1 MSESRLARIG
11 RDQLSTWLPALMM
24 MLFAL
29 GTWWLV
35 RSAPKFPTDG
45 AAAVVS
51 KEPDYFMNQFR
62 VRDFDATGRLTSDL
76 TGVEG
81 HHFPATDTLEVKD
94 PHMRSVDDD
103 GRVTVATALR
113 GVSNGDGSEIQLFGN
128 AVIVREATKRPDGTA
143 VLIDFGAARQIS
155 ANGTRSLTIN
165 VKHGYAPEE
174 QYRRRGRQGPW
185 TDVYA
190 LCATIYRLTTG
201 RKPPQ
206 ALDRLTERER
216 RILHLRYMRGMTQ
229 TEVAGRLGISQAQ
242 VSRIEKSII
251 AGIKKEL

>member
-45 AAAVVS
+45 AATTVS

-143 VLIDFGAARQIS
+143 VPRMEFRGEYLHAFVNEDRVSSDKPVELLRGADRFVGDQFDYDNRTGVAVLKGR
-155 ANGTRSLTIN
+155 
-165 VKHGYAPEE
+165 V
-174 QYRRRGRQGPW
+174 RGVLQP
-185 TDVYA
+185 A
-190 LCATIYRLTTG
+190 
-201 RKPPQ
+201 K
-206 ALDRLTERER
+206 
-216 RILHLRYMRGMTQ
+216 
-229 TEVAGRLGISQAQ
+229 
-242 VSRIEKSII
+242 
-251 AGIKKEL
+251 

>member
-81 HHFPATDTLEVKD
+81 HHYP
-94 PHMRSVDDD
+94 PQPQR
-103 GRVTVATALR
+103 
-113 GVSNGDGSEIQLFGN
+113 
-128 AVIVREATKRPDGTA
+128 REA
-143 VLIDFGAARQIS
+143 GAA
-155 ANGTRSLTIN
+155 
-165 VKHGYAPEE
+165 APALPWRDR
-174 QYRRRGRQGPW
+174 YRRAGAHAHQRQR
-185 TDVYA
+185 
-190 LCATIYRLTTG
+190 LATG
-201 RKPPQ
+201 
-206 ALDRLTERER
+206 
-216 RILHLRYMRGMTQ
+216 H
-229 TEVAGRLGISQAQ
+229 
-242 VSRIEKSII
+242 
-251 AGIKKEL
+251 

>member
-81 HHFPATDTLEVKD
+81 HHFPVTDTLEVKD

-143 VLIDFGAARQIS
+143 VPRMEFRGEYLHAFVNEDRVSSDKPVELLRGADRFVGDQLDYDNRTGVAV
-155 ANGTRSLTIN
+155 L
-165 VKHGYAPEE
+165 K
-174 QYRRRGRQGPW
+174 GR
-185 TDVYA
+185 V
-190 LCATIYRLTTG
+190 
-201 RKPPQ
+201 
-206 ALDRLTERER
+206 
-216 RILHLRYMRGMTQ
+216 RGMLQ
-229 TEVAGRLGISQAQ
+229 PA
-242 VSRIEKSII
+242 K
-251 AGIKKEL
+251 

>member
-143 VLIDFGAARQIS
+143 VPRMEFRGEYLHAFVNEDRVSSDKPVELLRGADRFVGDQFDCDNRTGVAVLKGR
-155 ANGTRSLTIN
+155 
-165 VKHGYAPEE
+165 V
-174 QYRRRGRQGPW
+174 RGVLQP
-185 TDVYA
+185 A
-190 LCATIYRLTTG
+190 
-201 RKPPQ
+201 K
-206 ALDRLTERER
+206 
-216 RILHLRYMRGMTQ
+216 
-229 TEVAGRLGISQAQ
+229 
-242 VSRIEKSII
+242 
-251 AGIKKEL
+251 

>member
-45 AAAVVS
+45 VAAVVS

-143 VLIDFGAARQIS
+143 VPRMEFRGEYLHAFVNEDRVSSDKPVELLRGADRFVGDQLDYDNRTGVAVLKGR
-155 ANGTRSLTIN
+155 
-165 VKHGYAPEE
+165 V
-174 QYRRRGRQGPW
+174 RGVLQP
-185 TDVYA
+185 A
-190 LCATIYRLTTG
+190 
-201 RKPPQ
+201 K
-206 ALDRLTERER
+206 
-216 RILHLRYMRGMTQ
+216 
-229 TEVAGRLGISQAQ
+229 
-242 VSRIEKSII
+242 
-251 AGIKKEL
+251 

>member
-45 AAAVVS
+45 AATTVS

-62 VRDFDATGRLTSDL
+62 VRDFAATGRLTSDL

-128 AVIVREATKRPDGTA
+128 AVIVREAAKRPDGTA
-143 VLIDFGAARQIS
+143 VPRMEFRGEYLHAFVNEDRVSSDKPVELLRGADRFVGDQLDYDNRTGVAVLKGR
-155 ANGTRSLTIN
+155 
-165 VKHGYAPEE
+165 V
-174 QYRRRGRQGPW
+174 RGVLQP
-185 TDVYA
+185 A
-190 LCATIYRLTTG
+190 
-201 RKPPQ
+201 K
-206 ALDRLTERER
+206 
-216 RILHLRYMRGMTQ
+216 
-229 TEVAGRLGISQAQ
+229 
-242 VSRIEKSII
+242 
-251 AGIKKEL
+251 

>member
-1 MSESRLARIG
+1 
-11 RDQLSTWLPALMM
+11 MM

-45 AAAVVS
+45 AATTVS

-128 AVIVREATKRPDGTA
+128 AVIVREAAKRPDGTA
-143 VLIDFGAARQIS
+143 VPRMEFRGEYLHAFVNEDRVSSDKPVELLRGADRFVGDQLDYDNRTGVAVLKGR
-155 ANGTRSLTIN
+155 
-165 VKHGYAPEE
+165 V
-174 QYRRRGRQGPW
+174 RGVLQP
-185 TDVYA
+185 A
-190 LCATIYRLTTG
+190 
-201 RKPPQ
+201 K
-206 ALDRLTERER
+206 
-216 RILHLRYMRGMTQ
+216 
-229 TEVAGRLGISQAQ
+229 
-242 VSRIEKSII
+242 
-251 AGIKKEL
+251 

>member
-29 GTWWLV
+29 GTWWQV

-143 VLIDFGAARQIS
+143 VPRMEFRGEYLHAFVNEDRVSSDKPVELLRGADRFVGDQFDYDNRTGVAV
-155 ANGTRSLTIN
+155 L
-165 VKHGYAPEE
+165 K
-174 QYRRRGRQGPW
+174 GR
-185 TDVYA
+185 V
-190 LCATIYRLTTG
+190 
-201 RKPPQ
+201 
-206 ALDRLTERER
+206 
-216 RILHLRYMRGMTQ
+216 RGMLQ
-229 TEVAGRLGISQAQ
+229 PA
-242 VSRIEKSII
+242 K
-251 AGIKKEL
+251 

>member
-76 TGVEG
+76 IGVEG

-128 AVIVREATKRPDGTA
+128 AVIVREAAKRPDGTA
-143 VLIDFGAARQIS
+143 VPRMEFRGEYLHAFVNEDRVSSDKPVELLRGADRFVGDQLDYDNRTGVAVLKGR
-155 ANGTRSLTIN
+155 
-165 VKHGYAPEE
+165 V
-174 QYRRRGRQGPW
+174 RGVLQP
-185 TDVYA
+185 A
-190 LCATIYRLTTG
+190 
-201 RKPPQ
+201 K
-206 ALDRLTERER
+206 
-216 RILHLRYMRGMTQ
+216 
-229 TEVAGRLGISQAQ
+229 
-242 VSRIEKSII
+242 
-251 AGIKKEL
+251 

>member
-45 AAAVVS
+45 VAAVVS

-143 VLIDFGAARQIS
+143 VPRMEFRGEYLHAFVNEDRVSSDKPVELLRGADRFVGDQFDYDNRTGVAVLKGR
-155 ANGTRSLTIN
+155 
-165 VKHGYAPEE
+165 V
-174 QYRRRGRQGPW
+174 RGVLQP
-185 TDVYA
+185 A
-190 LCATIYRLTTG
+190 
-201 RKPPQ
+201 K
-206 ALDRLTERER
+206 
-216 RILHLRYMRGMTQ
+216 
-229 TEVAGRLGISQAQ
+229 
-242 VSRIEKSII
+242 
-251 AGIKKEL
+251 

>member
-29 GTWWLV
+29 GTWRLV

-143 VLIDFGAARQIS
+143 VPRMEFRGEYLHAFVNEDRVSSDKPVELLRGADRFVGDQFDYD
-155 ANGTRSLTIN
+155 NR
-165 VKHGYAPEE
+165 
-174 QYRRRGRQGPW
+174 
-185 TDVYA
+185 
-190 LCATIYRLTTG
+190 TG
-201 RKPPQ
+201 VAVLKG
-206 ALDRLTERER
+206 RER
-216 RILHLRYMRGMTQ
+216 GVLQ
-229 TEVAGRLGISQAQ
+229 PA
-242 VSRIEKSII
+242 K
-251 AGIKKEL
+251 

>member
-45 AAAVVS
+45 AATTVS

-128 AVIVREATKRPDGTA
+128 AVIVREAAKRPDGTA
-143 VLIDFGAARQIS
+143 VPRMEFRGEYLHAFVNEDRVSSDKPVELLRGADRFVGDQFDYDNRTGVAVLKGR
-155 ANGTRSLTIN
+155 
-165 VKHGYAPEE
+165 V
-174 QYRRRGRQGPW
+174 RGVLQP
-185 TDVYA
+185 A
-190 LCATIYRLTTG
+190 
-201 RKPPQ
+201 K
-206 ALDRLTERER
+206 
-216 RILHLRYMRGMTQ
+216 
-229 TEVAGRLGISQAQ
+229 
-242 VSRIEKSII
+242 
-251 AGIKKEL
+251 

>member
-45 AAAVVS
+45 AATTVS

-128 AVIVREATKRPDGTA
+128 AVIVREAAKRPDGTA
-143 VLIDFGAARQIS
+143 VPRMEFRGEYLHAFVNEDRVSSDKPVELLRGADRFVGDQLDYDNRTGVAVLKGR
-155 ANGTRSLTIN
+155 
-165 VKHGYAPEE
+165 V
-174 QYRRRGRQGPW
+174 RGVLQP
-185 TDVYA
+185 A
-190 LCATIYRLTTG
+190 
-201 RKPPQ
+201 K
-206 ALDRLTERER
+206 
-216 RILHLRYMRGMTQ
+216 
-229 TEVAGRLGISQAQ
+229 
-242 VSRIEKSII
+242 
-251 AGIKKEL
+251 

>member
-143 VLIDFGAARQIS
+143 VPRMEFRGEYLHAFVNEDRVSSDKPVELLRGADRFVGDQLDYDNRTGVAVLKGR
-155 ANGTRSLTIN
+155 
-165 VKHGYAPEE
+165 V
-174 QYRRRGRQGPW
+174 RGVLQP
-185 TDVYA
+185 A
-190 LCATIYRLTTG
+190 
-201 RKPPQ
+201 K
-206 ALDRLTERER
+206 
-216 RILHLRYMRGMTQ
+216 
-229 TEVAGRLGISQAQ
+229 
-242 VSRIEKSII
+242 
-251 AGIKKEL
+251 

>member
-76 TGVEG
+76 IGVEG

-94 PHMRSVDDD
+94 PHMRSVDGD

-128 AVIVREATKRPDGTA
+128 AVIVREAAKRPDGTA
-143 VLIDFGAARQIS
+143 VPRMEFRGEYLHAFVNEDRVSSDKPVELLRGADRFVGDQLDYDNRTGVAVLKGR
-155 ANGTRSLTIN
+155 
-165 VKHGYAPEE
+165 V
-174 QYRRRGRQGPW
+174 RGVLQP
-185 TDVYA
+185 A
-190 LCATIYRLTTG
+190 
-201 RKPPQ
+201 K
-206 ALDRLTERER
+206 
-216 RILHLRYMRGMTQ
+216 
-229 TEVAGRLGISQAQ
+229 
-242 VSRIEKSII
+242 
-251 AGIKKEL
+251 

>member
-45 AAAVVS
+45 AATTVS

-94 PHMRSVDDD
+94 PHMRSVDGD

-128 AVIVREATKRPDGTA
+128 AVIVREAAKRPDGTA
-143 VLIDFGAARQIS
+143 VPRMEFRGEYLHAFVNEDRVSSDKPVELLRGADRFVGDQLDYDNRTGVAVLKGR
-155 ANGTRSLTIN
+155 
-165 VKHGYAPEE
+165 V
-174 QYRRRGRQGPW
+174 RGVLQP
-185 TDVYA
+185 A
-190 LCATIYRLTTG
+190 
-201 RKPPQ
+201 K
-206 ALDRLTERER
+206 
-216 RILHLRYMRGMTQ
+216 
-229 TEVAGRLGISQAQ
+229 
-242 VSRIEKSII
+242 
-251 AGIKKEL
+251 

>member
-128 AVIVREATKRPDGTA
+128 AVIVREAAKRHDGAAVPRMEFRGEYLHAFVNEDRVSSDKPVELLRGADRFVGDQFDYDNRTGVA
-143 VLIDFGAARQIS
+143 VLKGR
-155 ANGTRSLTIN
+155 
-165 VKHGYAPEE
+165 V
-174 QYRRRGRQGPW
+174 RGVLQP
-185 TDVYA
+185 A
-190 LCATIYRLTTG
+190 
-201 RKPPQ
+201 K
-206 ALDRLTERER
+206 
-216 RILHLRYMRGMTQ
+216 
-229 TEVAGRLGISQAQ
+229 
-242 VSRIEKSII
+242 
-251 AGIKKEL
+251 

>member
-94 PHMRSVDDD
+94 PHMRSVDGD

-128 AVIVREATKRPDGTA
+128 AVIVREAAKRPDGTA
-143 VLIDFGAARQIS
+143 VPRMEFRGEYLHAFVNEDRVSSDKPVELLRGADRFVGDQLDYDNRTGVAVLKGR
-155 ANGTRSLTIN
+155 
-165 VKHGYAPEE
+165 V
-174 QYRRRGRQGPW
+174 RGVLQP
-185 TDVYA
+185 A
-190 LCATIYRLTTG
+190 
-201 RKPPQ
+201 K
-206 ALDRLTERER
+206 
-216 RILHLRYMRGMTQ
+216 
-229 TEVAGRLGISQAQ
+229 
-242 VSRIEKSII
+242 
-251 AGIKKEL
+251 

>member
-45 AAAVVS
+45 AATTVS

-62 VRDFDATGRLTSDL
+62 VRDFDATGRLTSGL

-128 AVIVREATKRPDGTA
+128 AVIVREAAKRPDGTA
-143 VLIDFGAARQIS
+143 VPRMEFRGEYLHAFVNEDRVSSDKPVELLRGADRFVGDQLDYDNRTGVAVLKGR
-155 ANGTRSLTIN
+155 
-165 VKHGYAPEE
+165 V
-174 QYRRRGRQGPW
+174 RGVLQP
-185 TDVYA
+185 A
-190 LCATIYRLTTG
+190 
-201 RKPPQ
+201 K
-206 ALDRLTERER
+206 
-216 RILHLRYMRGMTQ
+216 
-229 TEVAGRLGISQAQ
+229 
-242 VSRIEKSII
+242 
-251 AGIKKEL
+251 

>member
-1 MSESRLARIG
+1 MTESRLARIG

-143 VLIDFGAARQIS
+143 VPRMEFRGEYLHAFVNEDRVSSDKPVELLRGADRFVGDQFDYDNRTGVAVLKGR
-155 ANGTRSLTIN
+155 
-165 VKHGYAPEE
+165 V
-174 QYRRRGRQGPW
+174 RGVLQP
-185 TDVYA
+185 A
-190 LCATIYRLTTG
+190 
-201 RKPPQ
+201 K
-206 ALDRLTERER
+206 
-216 RILHLRYMRGMTQ
+216 
-229 TEVAGRLGISQAQ
+229 
-242 VSRIEKSII
+242 
-251 AGIKKEL
+251 

>member
-128 AVIVREATKRPDGTA
+128 AVIVREAAKRPDGTA
-143 VLIDFGAARQIS
+143 VPRMEFRGEYLHAFVNEDRVSSDKPVELLRGADRFVGDQLDYDNRTGVAV
-155 ANGTRSLTIN
+155 L
-165 VKHGYAPEE
+165 K
-174 QYRRRGRQGPW
+174 GR
-185 TDVYA
+185 V
-190 LCATIYRLTTG
+190 
-201 RKPPQ
+201 
-206 ALDRLTERER
+206 
-216 RILHLRYMRGMTQ
+216 RGMLQ
-229 TEVAGRLGISQAQ
+229 PA
-242 VSRIEKSII
+242 K
-251 AGIKKEL
+251 

>member
-128 AVIVREATKRPDGTA
+128 AVIVREAAKRPDGTA
-143 VLIDFGAARQIS
+143 VPRMEFRGDYLHAFVNEDRVSSDKPVELLRGADRFVGDQFDYDNRTGVAVLKGR
-155 ANGTRSLTIN
+155 
-165 VKHGYAPEE
+165 V
-174 QYRRRGRQGPW
+174 RGVLQP
-185 TDVYA
+185 A
-190 LCATIYRLTTG
+190 
-201 RKPPQ
+201 K
-206 ALDRLTERER
+206 
-216 RILHLRYMRGMTQ
+216 
-229 TEVAGRLGISQAQ
+229 
-242 VSRIEKSII
+242 
-251 AGIKKEL
+251 

>member
-94 PHMRSVDDD
+94 PHTKEWKQIAKSPSE
-103 GRVTVATALR
+103 
-113 GVSNGDGSEIQLFGN
+113 SNIDSSIDLCKFS
-128 AVIVREATKRPDGTA
+128 GT
-143 VLIDFGAARQIS
+143 
-155 ANGTRSLTIN
+155 
-165 VKHGYAPEE
+165 
-174 QYRRRGRQGPW
+174 
-185 TDVYA
+185 
-190 LCATIYRLTTG
+190 
-201 RKPPQ
+201 
-206 ALDRLTERER
+206 
-216 RILHLRYMRGMTQ
+216 
-229 TEVAGRLGISQAQ
+229 
-242 VSRIEKSII
+242 
-251 AGIKKEL
+251 

>member
-45 AAAVVS
+45 AAAAVS

-128 AVIVREATKRPDGTA
+128 AVIVREAAKRPDGTA
-143 VLIDFGAARQIS
+143 VPRMEFRGEYLHAFVNEDRVSSDKPVELLRGADRFVGDQLDYDNRTGVAVLKGR
-155 ANGTRSLTIN
+155 
-165 VKHGYAPEE
+165 V
-174 QYRRRGRQGPW
+174 RGVLQP
-185 TDVYA
+185 A
-190 LCATIYRLTTG
+190 
-201 RKPPQ
+201 K
-206 ALDRLTERER
+206 
-216 RILHLRYMRGMTQ
+216 
-229 TEVAGRLGISQAQ
+229 
-242 VSRIEKSII
+242 
-251 AGIKKEL
+251 